1 MKSMMAHQ
9 PEELYPQF
17 AAALN
22 ASDVAAI
29 MALFDPEGQTIPLP
43 GQPPVAGMDALR
55 AVWEQ
60 CVALKPHIEYDNT
73 SVMQADGVA
82 LLRSQWRISGM
93 LPDGNRTEFM
103 GKGVQVARRQA
114 DGSWRFLIDNPWAGA
129 E

>member
-1 MKSMMAHQ
+1 MQPLMAQQ
-9 PEELYPQF
+9 PEELYLHF

-22 ASDVAAI
+22 TSDVAAI
-29 MALFDPEGQTIPLP
+29 MALFDAEGQTIPLP
-43 GQPPVAGMDALR
+43 GQPPVAGMEALR

-60 CVALKPHIEYDNT
+60 CVALKPHIEYTST

-82 LLRSQWRISGM
+82 LLRSQWRLSGM
-93 LPDGNRTEFM
+93 LPDGNRTEFT
-103 GKGVQVARRQA
+103 GKGVQVARRQV